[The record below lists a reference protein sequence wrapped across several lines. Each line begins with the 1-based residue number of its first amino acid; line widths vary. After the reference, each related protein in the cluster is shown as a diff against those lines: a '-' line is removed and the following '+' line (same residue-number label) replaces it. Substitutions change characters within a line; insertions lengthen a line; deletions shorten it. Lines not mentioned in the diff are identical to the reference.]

1 LLRIHTHVRETRP
14 RAPLEGIRVLE
25 LGSFIAGPYCGQ
37 LLADY
42 GAEVIKVEPPREG
55 DAMRRW
61 GVALYRGRSLWWPVI
76 ARGKKSVTVDLRRPE
91 GQELVRRLAQ
101 RCDVLVENFRPG
113 TLEGWG
119 LGPDVL
125 LEQNPQ
131 LVLVR
136 ISAFGQTGPYRDRPG
151 FGSVAEAMG
160 GLRYLVGD
168 PDRPPPRFGVS
179 IGDTLAGLF
188 AAVGTLLALREREVR
203 GGRGQV
209 VDVAITDAVLAVLES
224 VVAEC
229 SVTGAVRERSGSILP
244 GVAPS
249 NLYQTADGRWVVVA
263 ANADGVFRRLC
274 DAMGRPEWKTDPKY
288 ATHEARG
295 AHQRELD
302 EAIAEWVRSLPAA
315 ELVALLDR
323 YEVPCGPVYSAADVL
338 RDPHFRARGSLV
350 EVDNPGVGPV
360 TMQAP
365 VPRLAQTPLPTPGP
379 APELGQHTDEVLQG
393 LLGLSAEEVRRLREA
408 GVV

>member
-1 LLRIHTHVRETRP
+1 MRS
-14 RAPLEGIRVLE
+14 RAPLVGIRVLE

-61 GVALYRGRSLWWPVI
+61 GVALYQGRSLWWPVI

-91 GQELVRRLAQ
+91 GQELVRQLAD

-113 TLEGWG
+113 TLEAWG

-125 LEQNPQ
+125 LERNPA
-131 LVLVR
+131 LVYVR
-136 ISAFGQTGPYRDRPG
+136 ISAFGQTGLYRDRPG
-151 FGSVAEAMG
+151 FGAVAEAMG
-160 GLRYLVGD
+160 GLRYLVGY

-179 IGDTLAGLF
+179 IGDTLAGMFGALG
-188 AAVGTLLALREREVR
+188 ALLALREREVR

-224 VVAEC
+224 VIAEC
-229 SVTGAVRERSGSILP
+229 SVTGAVRERSGSVLP

-249 NLYQTADGRWVVVA
+249 NLYETADGRWVVVA

-274 DAMGRPEWKTDPKY
+274 DAMGRPEWKSDPRY

-295 AHQRELD
+295 AHQVELD
-302 EAIAEWVRSLPAA
+302 EAIAQWVGSLPA
-315 ELVALLDR
+315 EEVLRVLDR
-323 YEVPCGPVYSAADVL
+323 HGVPCGPVYNAAEVL
-338 RDPHFRARGSLV
+338 ADPHYRARGSLV
-350 EVDNPGVGPV
+350 EVDNPGVGRV

-365 VPRLAQTPLPTPGP
+365 VPRLGETPLPVPGP
-379 APELGQHTDEVLQG
+379 APELGEHTDRVLQD
-393 LLGLSAEEVRRLREA
+393 LLGLSAEDVARLREA

>member
-1 LLRIHTHVRETRP
+1 MRS
-14 RAPLEGIRVLE
+14 RAPLSGIRVLE

-61 GVALYRGRSLWWPVI
+61 GVALYQGRSLWWPVI
-76 ARGKKSVTVDLRRPE
+76 ARGKKSVTVDLRRPD
-91 GQELVRRLAQ
+91 GQELVRRLAD

-125 LEQNPQ
+125 LERNPA
-131 LVLVR
+131 LVYVR
-136 ISAFGQTGPYRDRPG
+136 ISAFGQAGPYRDRPG
-151 FGSVAEAMG
+151 FGAVAEAMG
-160 GLRYLVGD
+160 GLRYLVGY
-168 PDRPPPRFGVS
+168 PDRPPPRFGIS
-179 IGDTLAGLF
+179 IGDTLAGMFGALG
-188 AAVGTLLALREREVR
+188 ALLALREREVR

-224 VVAEC
+224 VIAEC
-229 SVTGAVRERSGSILP
+229 SVTGAVRERSGTVLP

-249 NLYQTADGRWVVVA
+249 NLYETADGRWVVVA

-274 DAMGRPEWKTDPKY
+274 DAMGRPEWKADPRY

-295 AHQRELD
+295 AHQAELD
-302 EAIAEWVRSLPAA
+302 QAIAQWVRSLPAE
-315 ELVALLDR
+315 ELLGVLDR
-323 YEVPCGPVYSAADVL
+323 HGVPCGPVYNAAEVL
-338 RDPHFRARGSLV
+338 ADPHYRARGALV
-350 EVDNPGVGPV
+350 EVDNPGVGRV
-360 TMQAP
+360 TMQGP
-365 VPRLAQTPLPTPGP
+365 VPRLAETPLPVPGP
-379 APELGQHTDEVLQG
+379 APELGEHTDHVLQE
-393 LLGLSAEEVRRLREA
+393 LLGLSAEDVARLREA

>member
-1 LLRIHTHVRETRP
+1 MRS
-14 RAPLEGIRVLE
+14 RAPLSGIRVLE

-61 GVALYRGRSLWWPVI
+61 GVALYQGRSLWWPVI

-91 GQELVRRLAQ
+91 GQELVRRLAD

-125 LEQNPQ
+125 LERNPA
-131 LVLVR
+131 LVYVR

-151 FGSVAEAMG
+151 FGAVAEAMG
-160 GLRYLVGD
+160 GLRYLVGY
-168 PDRPPPRFGVS
+168 PDRPPPRFGIS
-179 IGDTLAGLF
+179 IGDTLAGMFGALG
-188 AAVGTLLALREREVR
+188 ALLALREREVR
-203 GGRGQV
+203 AGRGQV

-224 VVAEC
+224 VIAEC
-229 SVTGAVRERSGSILP
+229 SVTGAVRERSGTVLP

-249 NLYQTADGRWVVVA
+249 NLYETADGRWVVVA

-274 DAMGRPEWKTDPKY
+274 DAMGRPEWKTDPRY

-295 AHQRELD
+295 AHQAELD
-302 EAIAEWVRSLPAA
+302 QAIAQWVRSLPAE
-315 ELVALLDR
+315 ELLGVLDR
-323 YEVPCGPVYSAADVL
+323 HGVPCGPVYNAAEVL
-338 RDPHFRARGSLV
+338 TDPHYRARGSLV
-350 EVDNPGVGPV
+350 EVDNPGVGRV
-360 TMQAP
+360 TMQGP
-365 VPRLAQTPLPTPGP
+365 VPRLAGTPLSVPGP
-379 APELGQHTDEVLQG
+379 APELGEHTDQVLQD
-393 LLGLSAEEVRRLREA
+393 LLGLSAEEVARLREA

>member
-1 LLRIHTHVRETRP
+1 MRS
-14 RAPLEGIRVLE
+14 RAPLSGIRVLE

-61 GVALYRGRSLWWPVI
+61 GVALYQGRSLWWPVI
-76 ARGKKSVTVDLRRPE
+76 ARGKKSVTVDLRHPD
-91 GQELVRRLAQ
+91 GQELVRRLAD

-125 LEQNPQ
+125 LERNPA
-131 LVLVR
+131 LVYVR
-136 ISAFGQTGPYRDRPG
+136 ISAFGQAGPYRDRPG
-151 FGSVAEAMG
+151 FGAVAEAMG
-160 GLRYLVGD
+160 GLRYLVGY
-168 PDRPPPRFGVS
+168 PDRPPPRFGIS
-179 IGDTLAGLF
+179 IGDTLAGMFGALG
-188 AAVGTLLALREREVR
+188 ALLALREREVR

-224 VVAEC
+224 VIAEC
-229 SVTGAVRERSGSILP
+229 SVTGAVRERSGTVLP

-249 NLYQTADGRWVVVA
+249 NLYETADGRWVVVA

-274 DAMGRPEWKTDPKY
+274 DAMGRPEWKADPRY

-295 AHQRELD
+295 AHQAELD
-302 EAIAEWVRSLPAA
+302 QAIAQWVRSLPAE
-315 ELVALLDR
+315 ELLGVLDR
-323 YEVPCGPVYSAADVL
+323 HGVPCGPVYNAAEVL
-338 RDPHFRARGSLV
+338 ADPHYRARGALV
-350 EVDNPGVGPV
+350 EVDNPGVGRV
-360 TMQAP
+360 TMQGP
-365 VPRLAQTPLPTPGP
+365 VPRLAETPLPVPGP
-379 APELGQHTDEVLQG
+379 APELGEHTDHVLKE
-393 LLGLSAEEVRRLREA
+393 LLGLSAEDVARLREA

>member
-1 LLRIHTHVRETRP
+1 MET
-14 RAPLEGIRVLE
+14 RAPLHGIRVLE

-42 GAEVIKVEPPREG
+42 GAEVLKVEPPGAG

-61 GVALYRGRSLWWPVI
+61 GVVLHRGRSLWWPVI
-76 ARGKKSVTVDLRRPE
+76 ARGKKSVTIDLRAE
-91 GQELVRRLAQ
+91 AGQELARRLAA

-113 TLEGWG
+113 TMEAWG
-119 LGPDVL
+119 LGPEVL
-125 LEQNPQ
+125 LELNPG
-131 LVLVR
+131 LVYVR
-136 ISAFGQTGPYRDRPG
+136 ISAFGQSGPYRERPG
-151 FGSVAEAMG
+151 FGSVAEAMA
-160 GLRYLVGD
+160 GLRYLVGY
-168 PDRPPPRFGVS
+168 PDQPPPRFGVS
-179 IGDTLAGLF
+179 IGDTLAGMFGALG
-188 AAVGTLLALREREVR
+188 ALLALREREVR

-229 SVTGAVRERSGSILP
+229 SVTGAVRERSGSVLP

-249 NLYQTADGRWVVVA
+249 NLYQTRDGRWVVVA

-274 DAMGRPEWKTDPKY
+274 DAMGRPEWKTDPRY

-295 AHQRELD
+295 AHQAELD
-302 EAIAEWVRSLPAA
+302 AAIAGWVRSLSAEELAA
-315 ELVALLDR
+315 VLDR
-323 YEVPCGPVYSAADVL
+323 YEVPYGPVYTARDVL
-338 RDPHFRARGSLV
+338 QDPHFRARGSLV
-350 EVDNPGVGPV
+350 EVDNPVVGRV

-365 VPRLAQTPLPTPGP
+365 VPRLEATPLPRPGP
-379 APELGQHTDEVLQG
+379 APELGEHTDQVLRE
-393 LLGLSAEEVRRLREA
+393 LLGLSPEEIRRLREA

>member
-1 LLRIHTHVRETRP
+1 MRS
-14 RAPLEGIRVLE
+14 RAPLSGIRVLE

-61 GVALYRGRSLWWPVI
+61 GVALYQGRSLWWPVI

-91 GQELVRRLAQ
+91 GQELVRRLAD

-125 LEQNPQ
+125 LERNPA
-131 LVLVR
+131 LVYVR

-151 FGSVAEAMG
+151 FGAVAEAMG
-160 GLRYLVGD
+160 GLRYLVGY
-168 PDRPPPRFGVS
+168 PDRPPPRFGIS
-179 IGDTLAGLF
+179 IGDTLAGMFGALG
-188 AAVGTLLALREREVR
+188 ALLALREREVR
-203 GGRGQV
+203 VGRGQV

-224 VVAEC
+224 VIAEC
-229 SVTGAVRERSGSILP
+229 SVTGAVRERSGTVLP

-249 NLYQTADGRWVVVA
+249 NLYETADGRWVVVA

-274 DAMGRPEWKTDPKY
+274 DAMGRPEWKTDPRY

-295 AHQRELD
+295 AHQAELD
-302 EAIAEWVRSLPAA
+302 QAIAQWVRSLPAE
-315 ELVALLDR
+315 ELLGVLDR
-323 YEVPCGPVYSAADVL
+323 HGVPCGPVYNAAEVL
-338 RDPHFRARGSLV
+338 TDPHYRARGSLV
-350 EVDNPGVGPV
+350 EVDNRGVGRV
-360 TMQAP
+360 TMQGP
-365 VPRLAQTPLPTPGP
+365 VPRLAGTPLSVPGP
-379 APELGQHTDEVLQG
+379 APELGEHTDQVLQD
-393 LLGLSAEEVRRLREA
+393 LLGLSAEEVARLREA

>member
-1 LLRIHTHVRETRP
+1 MAP
-14 RAPLEGIRVLE
+14 RAPLEGVRVLE

-61 GVALYRGRSLWWPVI
+61 GVVLHHGRSLWWPVI
-76 ARGKKSVTVDLRRPE
+76 ARGKKSVTVDLRCPE
-91 GQELVRRLAQ
+91 GQEVARRLAD

-113 TLEGWG
+113 TMEEWG
-119 LGPDVL
+119 LGPEVL
-125 LEQNPQ
+125 LQRNPA
-131 LVLVR
+131 LVYVR

-151 FGSVAEAMG
+151 FGAVAEAMG
-160 GLRYLVGD
+160 GLRHLVGY

-179 IGDTLAGLF
+179 IGDTLAGMFGALG
-188 AAVGTLLALREREVR
+188 ALLALREREVN

-224 VVAEC
+224 VIAEC
-229 SVTGAVRERSGSILP
+229 SVTGAVRERSGSVLP

-249 NLYQTADGRWVVVA
+249 NLYETADGRWVVVA

-274 DAMGRPEWKTDPKY
+274 DAMGRPEWKADPRY

-295 AHQRELD
+295 AHQAELD
-302 EAIAEWVRSLPAA
+302 SAIAQWVRSLPAE
-315 ELVALLDR
+315 ELLGLLER
-323 YEVPCGPVYSAADVL
+323 HAVPCGPVYNARDVL
-338 RDPHFRARGSLV
+338 QDPHFRARGSLV
-350 EVDNPGVGPV
+350 EVENPGVGRV
-360 TMQAP
+360 IMQAP
-365 VPRLAQTPLPTPGP
+365 VPRLSDTPPVRPGP
-379 APELGQHTDEVLQG
+379 APELGQHTDQVLREVAG
-393 LLGLSAEEVRRLREA
+393 LAPEEVARLREA

>member
-1 LLRIHTHVRETRP
+1 MRS
-14 RAPLEGIRVLE
+14 RAPLSGIRVLE

-61 GVALYRGRSLWWPVI
+61 GVALYQGRSLWWPVI
-76 ARGKKSVTVDLRRPE
+76 ARGKKSVTVDLRHPD
-91 GQELVRRLAQ
+91 GQELVRRLAD

-125 LEQNPQ
+125 LERNPA
-131 LVLVR
+131 LVYVR
-136 ISAFGQTGPYRDRPG
+136 ISAFGQAGPYRDRPG
-151 FGSVAEAMG
+151 FGAVAEAMG
-160 GLRYLVGD
+160 GLRYLVGY
-168 PDRPPPRFGVS
+168 PDRPPPRFGIS
-179 IGDTLAGLF
+179 IGDTLAGMFGALG
-188 AAVGTLLALREREVR
+188 ALLALREREVR

-224 VVAEC
+224 VIAEC
-229 SVTGAVRERSGSILP
+229 SVTGAVRERSGTVLP

-249 NLYQTADGRWVVVA
+249 NLYETADGRWVVVA

-274 DAMGRPEWKTDPKY
+274 DAMGRPEWKADPRY

-295 AHQRELD
+295 AHQAELD
-302 EAIAEWVRSLPAA
+302 QAIAQWVRSLPAE
-315 ELVALLDR
+315 ELLGVLDR
-323 YEVPCGPVYSAADVL
+323 HGVPCGPVYNAAEVL
-338 RDPHFRARGSLV
+338 ADPHYRARGALV
-350 EVDNPGVGPV
+350 EVDNPGVGRV
-360 TMQAP
+360 TMQGP
-365 VPRLAQTPLPTPGP
+365 VPRLAETPLSVPGP
-379 APELGQHTDEVLQG
+379 APELGEHTDHVLKE
-393 LLGLSAEEVRRLREA
+393 LLGLSAEDVARLREA

>member
-1 LLRIHTHVRETRP
+1 MRS
-14 RAPLEGIRVLE
+14 RAPLSGIRVLE

-61 GVALYRGRSLWWPVI
+61 GVALYQGRSLWWPVI

-91 GQELVRRLAQ
+91 GQELVRRLAD

-125 LEQNPQ
+125 LERNPA
-131 LVLVR
+131 LVYVR
-136 ISAFGQTGPYRDRPG
+136 ISAFGQAGPYRDRPG
-151 FGSVAEAMG
+151 FGAVAEAMG
-160 GLRYLVGD
+160 GLRYLVGY
-168 PDRPPPRFGVS
+168 PDRPPPRFGIS
-179 IGDTLAGLF
+179 IGDTLAGMFGALG
-188 AAVGTLLALREREVR
+188 ALLALREREVR

-224 VVAEC
+224 VIAEC
-229 SVTGAVRERSGSILP
+229 SVTGAVRERSGTVLP

-249 NLYQTADGRWVVVA
+249 NLYETADGRWVVVA

-274 DAMGRPEWKTDPKY
+274 DAMGRPEWKADPRY

-295 AHQRELD
+295 AHQAELD
-302 EAIAEWVRSLPAA
+302 QAIAQWVRSLPAE
-315 ELVALLDR
+315 ELLGVLDR
-323 YEVPCGPVYSAADVL
+323 HGVPCGPVYNAAEVL
-338 RDPHFRARGSLV
+338 TDPHYRARGSLV
-350 EVDNPGVGPV
+350 EVDNPGVGRV
-360 TMQAP
+360 TMQGP
-365 VPRLAQTPLPTPGP
+365 VPRLAGTPLSVPGP
-379 APELGQHTDEVLQG
+379 APELGEHTDQVLQD
-393 LLGLSAEEVRRLREA
+393 LLGLSAEEVARLREA

>member
-1 LLRIHTHVRETRP
+1 MRS
-14 RAPLEGIRVLE
+14 RAPLSGIRVLE

-61 GVALYRGRSLWWPVI
+61 GVALYQGRSLWWPVI
-76 ARGKKSVTVDLRRPE
+76 ARGKKSVTVDLRRPQ
-91 GQELVRRLAQ
+91 GQELVRRLAD

-125 LEQNPQ
+125 LERNPA
-131 LVLVR
+131 LVYVR
-136 ISAFGQTGPYRDRPG
+136 ISAFGQAGPYRDRPG
-151 FGSVAEAMG
+151 FGAVAEAMG
-160 GLRYLVGD
+160 GLRYLVGY
-168 PDRPPPRFGVS
+168 PDRPPPRFGIS
-179 IGDTLAGLF
+179 IGDTLAGMFGALG
-188 AAVGTLLALREREVR
+188 ALLALREREVR

-224 VVAEC
+224 VIAEC
-229 SVTGAVRERSGSILP
+229 SVTGAVRERSGTVLP

-249 NLYQTADGRWVVVA
+249 NLYETADGRWVVVA

-274 DAMGRPEWKTDPKY
+274 DAMGRPEWKADPRY

-295 AHQRELD
+295 AHQAELD
-302 EAIAEWVRSLPAA
+302 QAITQWVRSLPAE
-315 ELVALLDR
+315 ELLGVLDR
-323 YEVPCGPVYSAADVL
+323 HGVPCGPVYNAAEVL
-338 RDPHFRARGSLV
+338 ADPHYRARGSLV
-350 EVDNPGVGPV
+350 EVDNPGVGRV
-360 TMQAP
+360 TMQGP
-365 VPRLAQTPLPTPGP
+365 VPRLAETPLSVPGP
-379 APELGQHTDEVLQG
+379 APELGEHTDHVLQE
-393 LLGLSAEEVRRLREA
+393 LLGLSAEDVARLREA

>member
-1 LLRIHTHVRETRP
+1 MQS
-14 RAPLEGIRVLE
+14 RAPLSGIRVLE

-61 GVALYRGRSLWWPVI
+61 GVALDQGRSLWWPVI

-91 GQELVRRLAQ
+91 GQELVRRLAD

-125 LEQNPQ
+125 LERNPA
-131 LVLVR
+131 LVYVR

-151 FGSVAEAMG
+151 FGAVAEAMG
-160 GLRYLVGD
+160 GLRYLVGY
-168 PDRPPPRFGVS
+168 PDRPPPRFGIS
-179 IGDTLAGLF
+179 IGDTLAGMFGALG
-188 AAVGTLLALREREVR
+188 ALLALREREVR

-224 VVAEC
+224 VIAEC
-229 SVTGAVRERSGSILP
+229 SVTGAVRERSGTILP

-249 NLYQTADGRWVVVA
+249 NLYETADGRWVVVA

-274 DAMGRPEWKTDPKY
+274 DAMGRPEWKADPRY

-295 AHQRELD
+295 AHQAELD
-302 EAIAEWVRSLPAA
+302 QAIAQWVRSLPAE
-315 ELVALLDR
+315 ELLGVLDR
-323 YEVPCGPVYSAADVL
+323 HGVPCGPVYNAAEVL
-338 RDPHFRARGSLV
+338 ADPHYRARGSLV
-350 EVDNPGVGPV
+350 EVDNPGVGRV
-360 TMQAP
+360 TMQGP
-365 VPRLAQTPLPTPGP
+365 VPRLAGTPLSVPGP
-379 APELGQHTDEVLQG
+379 APELGEHTDHVLQE
-393 LLGLSAEEVRRLREA
+393 LLGLSPEDVARLREA

>member
-1 LLRIHTHVRETRP
+1 MAA
-14 RAPLEGIRVLE
+14 RAPLEGVRVLE

-61 GVALYRGRSLWWPVI
+61 GVALHHGRSLWWPVI

-91 GQELVRRLAQ
+91 GQEVARRLAD

-113 TLEGWG
+113 TMEEWG
-119 LGPDVL
+119 LGPEVL
-125 LEQNPQ
+125 RQRNPG
-131 LVLVR
+131 LVYVR
-136 ISAFGQTGPYRDRPG
+136 ISAFGQVGPYRDRPG
-151 FGSVAEAMG
+151 FGAVAEAMG
-160 GLRYLVGD
+160 GLRYLVGY

-179 IGDTLAGLF
+179 IGDTLAGMFGALG
-188 AAVGTLLALREREVR
+188 ALLALREREVN

-209 VDVAITDAVLAVLES
+209 VDVAIADAVLAVLES
-224 VVAEC
+224 VIAEC
-229 SVTGAVRERSGSILP
+229 SVTGAVRERSGSVLP

-249 NLYQTADGRWVVVA
+249 NLYETADGRWVVVA

-274 DAMGRPEWKTDPKY
+274 DAMGRPEWKADPRY

-295 AHQRELD
+295 AHQAELD
-302 EAIAEWVRSLPAA
+302 SAIAEWVRSLPAE
-315 ELVALLDR
+315 ELLGLLER
-323 YEVPCGPVYSAADVL
+323 HGVPCGPVYSARDVL
-338 RDPHFRARGSLV
+338 QDPHFRARGSLV
-350 EVDNPGVGPV
+350 EVENPGVGRV

-365 VPRLAQTPLPTPGP
+365 VPRLADTPPVSPGP
-379 APELGQHTDEVLQG
+379 APELGQHTDQVLQEVAG
-393 LLGLSAEEVRRLREA
+393 LRPEEVARLREA

>member
-1 LLRIHTHVRETRP
+1 MRS
-14 RAPLEGIRVLE
+14 RAPLSGIRVLE

-61 GVALYRGRSLWWPVI
+61 GVALYQGRSLWWPVI
-76 ARGKKSVTVDLRRPE
+76 ARGKKSVTVDLRHPD
-91 GQELVRRLAQ
+91 GQELVRRLAD

-125 LEQNPQ
+125 LERNPA
-131 LVLVR
+131 LVYVR
-136 ISAFGQTGPYRDRPG
+136 ISAFGQAGPYRDRPG
-151 FGSVAEAMG
+151 FGAVAEAMG
-160 GLRYLVGD
+160 GLRYLVGY
-168 PDRPPPRFGVS
+168 PDRPPPRFGIS
-179 IGDTLAGLF
+179 IGDTLAGMFGALG
-188 AAVGTLLALREREVR
+188 ALLALREREVR

-224 VVAEC
+224 VIAEC
-229 SVTGAVRERSGSILP
+229 SVTGAVRERSGTVLP

-249 NLYQTADGRWVVVA
+249 NLYETADGRWVVVA

-274 DAMGRPEWKTDPKY
+274 DAMGRPEWKADPRY

-295 AHQRELD
+295 AHQAELD
-302 EAIAEWVRSLPAA
+302 QAIAQWVRSLPAE
-315 ELVALLDR
+315 ELLGVLDR
-323 YEVPCGPVYSAADVL
+323 HGVPCGPVYNAAEVL
-338 RDPHFRARGSLV
+338 ADPHYRARGALV
-350 EVDNPGVGPV
+350 EVDNPGVGRV
-360 TMQAP
+360 TMQGP
-365 VPRLAQTPLPTPGP
+365 VPRLAETPLPVPGP
-379 APELGQHTDEVLQG
+379 APELGEHTDHVLQE
-393 LLGLSAEEVRRLREA
+393 LLGLSAEDVARLREA

>member
-1 LLRIHTHVRETRP
+1 MAS
-14 RAPLEGIRVLE
+14 RAPLQGIRVLE

-42 GAEVIKVEPPREG
+42 GAEVIKVEPPGTG
-55 DAMRRW
+55 DPMRRW
-61 GVALYRGRSLWWPVI
+61 GVVLHQGRSLWWTVI
-76 ARGKKSVTVDLRRPE
+76 ARGKKSVTVDLRHPE
-91 GQELVRRLAQ
+91 GQEVVRRLVQ
-101 RCDVLVENFRPG
+101 RCDILVENFRPG
-113 TLEGWG
+113 TLEAWG
-119 LGPDVL
+119 LGPEVL
-125 LEQNPQ
+125 LERNPK
-131 LVLVR
+131 LVMVR
-136 ISAFGQTGPYRDRPG
+136 ISAFGQTGPYRDRAG

-160 GLRYLVGD
+160 GLRYLVGF

-188 AAVGTLLALREREVR
+188 GAVGALLALREREVR

-224 VVAEC
+224 VIAEC
-229 SVTGAVRERSGSILP
+229 SVTGAVRQRSGSLLP

-274 DAMGRPEWKTDPKY
+274 DAMGRPEWKEDPRY

-295 AHQRELD
+295 AHQEELD
-302 EAIAEWVRSLPAA
+302 RAIAAWVRSLPAV
-315 ELVALLDR
+315 ELLQLLDR
-323 YEVPCGPVYSAADVL
+323 YEVPCGPVYHAADVL
-338 RDPHFRARGSLV
+338 QDPHFRARGSLV
-350 EVDNPGVGPV
+350 AVEDPALGPV

-365 VPRLAQTPLPTPGP
+365 TPRLEATPLPSPGP
-379 APELGQHTDEVLQG
+379 APELGQHTEEVLQE
-393 LLGLSAEEVRRLREA
+393 LAGLSAQEVAALRRG

>member
-1 LLRIHTHVRETRP
+1 MSAH
-14 RAPLEGIRVLE
+14 APLRGVRVLE

-42 GAEVIKVEPPREG
+42 GAEVIKLEPPGQG

-61 GVALYRGRSLWWPVI
+61 GVALFQGRSLWWPVI

-91 GQELVRRLAQ
+91 GQELARRLAE

-113 TLEGWG
+113 TLEAWG
-119 LGPDVL
+119 LGPEAL
-125 LEQNPQ
+125 WERNPG
-131 LVLVR
+131 LVVVR

-160 GLRYLVGD
+160 GLRYLVGF
-168 PDRPPPRFGVS
+168 PDRPPPRVGIS
-179 IGDTLAGLF
+179 IGDTLAGIFGALG
-188 AAVGTLLALREREVR
+188 ALLALREREVR

-209 VDVAITDAVLAVLES
+209 VDVAIADAVLAVLES
-224 VVAEC
+224 VIAEC
-229 SVTGAVRERSGSILP
+229 SVTGAVRERSGSVLP

-249 NLYQTADGRWVVVA
+249 NLYETGDGRWVIVA
-263 ANADGVFRRLC
+263 ANADGVFARLAE
-274 DAMGRPEWKTDPKY
+274 AMGRPEWKTDPRY

-295 AHQRELD
+295 RHQEELD
-302 EAIAEWVRSLPAA
+302 EAIGAWVREHTAA
-315 ELVALLDR
+315 ELLAKLER
-323 YEVPCGPVYSAADVL
+323 FGVPAGPVYTAADVL
-338 RDPHFRARGSLV
+338 RDPHFRERGSLA
-350 EVDNPGVGPV
+350 EVHNPGVGRV

-365 VPRLAQTPLPTPGP
+365 VPKLTATPLPTPGP
-379 APELGQHTDEVLQG
+379 APELGEHTEAVLQD
-393 LLGLSAEEVRRLREA
+393 LLGLSADEVARLREA